1 MISCTDNNADIDK
14 LFRTIDLMLETD
26 KKQDEINSGIIKI
39 ITNIRRDL
47 TIITI
52 LMMIMNMILLF
63 IILTITYSK

>member
-1 MISCTDNNADIDK
+1 MDNNADIDK